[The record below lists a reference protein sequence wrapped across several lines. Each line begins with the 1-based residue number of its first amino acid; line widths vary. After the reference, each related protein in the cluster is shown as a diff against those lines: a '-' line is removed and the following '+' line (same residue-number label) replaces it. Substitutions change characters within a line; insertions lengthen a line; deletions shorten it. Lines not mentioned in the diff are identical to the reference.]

1 MPLPNISI
9 DNFRAFKEKTDFE
22 FAPITIL
29 TGANSSGKSSLIDAL
44 RIFQNFSA
52 DFTNPYTKEF
62 WNKLINLK
70 EDTFNYRIPSFKDLA
85 NHNTDKVT
93 VGLEFKCRFIGMTE
107 DVTLLLEFQ
116 SKDNNGVDG
125 ILESLLYKNEDGS
138 VFFSIKFEKDNVT
151 NIEIDFGFFYEKFQK
166 EIRKEFEYYEVI
178 IQATPDKIE
187 EMEDVYKI
195 TFSTGEVIDNL
206 TVEEMANYQM
216 ENFAGYKSGEYKFE
230 MKKNQKIIVALS
242 KIHKELH
249 QYHLME
255 FYSRKFADNIKG
267 FDFNNEDLINIH
279 KLQDRVTPLLK
290 PYEYCFDIKNQN
302 AIKIRE
308 NNGVKLY
315 ESVKK
320 DWDSDR
326 PFYDK
331 MGYNSKKNK
340 EKSEKIVIT
349 EKEKE
354 KLKNALKD
362 KLSIDILSESS
373 EIFSLIRRV
382 LTNPVEAIIFSD
394 YDEADYHSVDPE
406 KRKFWEQYF
415 NPDSP
420 EFFDGNVG
428 ETISE
433 IGELFYDKFVYEN
446 ICNSIYKLKDNFS
459 FEFIPSMRNI
469 SNKRFYS
476 KKKGSYFE
484 ELIAEFKERIEF
496 DSHGNITNRKVETFI
511 NTNLKRFN
519 IGERLIVQRHTD
531 FAVYS
536 LYILKGEKK
545 INLVDIGYGIS
556 QFIPILLKI
565 ALHVVEGN
573 TKIVIEEPETNLH
586 PALQSKLADM
596 FNEANQ
602 FFKIE
607 FIIETHSEYLI
618 RRFQGIVVERKM
630 SPDQLK
636 MYYFHHPDN
645 IPEGEPQVYPI
656 NIERDGALTKNF
668 GKGFFDEA
676 ANLNIALYNFT
687 KEQHN

>member
-70 EDTFNYRIPSFKDLA
+70 EDTFNYRIPSFKDLT

-93 VGLEFKCRFIGMTE
+93 VGLDFKCRFIGMTE

-116 SKDNNGVDG
+116 SKDNNSVDG
-125 ILESLLYKNEDGS
+125 ILESLQYKNQDGS

-166 EIRKEFEYYEVI
+166 EIRKEIEYYEVI
-178 IQATPDKIE
+178 IQATPDKIQ

-195 TFSTGEVIDNL
+195 TFSTGEVIDDL
-206 TVEEMANYQM
+206 TLEEIANYQI
-216 ENFAGYKSGEYKFE
+216 ENLAGYKSGEYKFE
-230 MKKNQKIIVALS
+230 MKKKQKIIVALS
-242 KIHKELH
+242 KIHNDLH
-249 QYHLME
+249 KYRMME
-255 FYSRKFADNIKG
+255 FYSQKFADNIKD
-267 FDFNNEDLINIH
+267 FDFDKEDLMNIFE
-279 KLQDRVTPLLK
+279 LQDKVTPILN
-290 PYEYCFDIKNQN
+290 PYEFYYDKNNQN
-302 AIKIRE
+302 TIKIRE
-308 NNGVKLY
+308 NNGLKLY
-315 ESVKK
+315 EIIKK
-320 DWDSDR
+320 DLDSDR

-331 MGYNSKKNK
+331 IGYNSKKNK
-340 EKSEKIVIT
+340 EKSEKFVTT

-373 EIFSLIRRV
+373 EMFSPIRRV

-406 KRKFWEQYF
+406 KHIFWEQYF

-420 EFFDGNVG
+420 EFFDGDVG

-433 IGELFYDKFVYEN
+433 IGKLFYNKFIYEN
-446 ICNSIYKLKDNFS
+446 ILYSIYKLKYNFI

-469 SNKRFYS
+469 SNNRFYS

-496 DSHGNITNRKVETFI
+496 DSSGNITNRKVEKFI

-519 IGERLIVQRHTD
+519 IGDSLIVQRHTD

-536 LYILKGEKK
+536 LYIVKGEKK

-618 RRFQGIVVERKM
+618 RRFQGMVVERKM

-636 MYYFHHPDN
+636 LYYFHHPDN
-645 IPEGEPQVYPI
+645 IPEGELQVFPI

-676 ANLNIALYNFT
+676 AKLNIALYNFT